1 MLNESFKTLGVCLNP
16 MIDWKNQCWHLK
28 KKIQMTIRKLMRR
41 YMKVNQA
48 YMCFNAHIL
57 TNVFFGCGIANFN
70 DEQIKEL
77 RKIHELPMIRKLG
90 L

>member
-1 MLNESFKTLGVCLNP
+1 MRTDIK
-16 MIDWKNQCWHLK
+16 MNQS
-28 KKIQMTIRKLMRR
+28 R
-41 YMKVNQA
+41 V
-48 YMCFNAHIL
+48 CFNMCML